1 MESKK
6 NYAIFTIGLILV
18 LSIFVVSYYVTTNKL
33 NAKSNNKPNDSIVYQ
48 SNNED
53 KLTDDTKIILKLR
66 DEAKGKITNSKIVS
80 LSEIKKDIGNNM
92 DQKSLENY
100 YMAEGYK
107 LYSFTNKEVVFVK
120 DVENKFEANK
130 YYLGIQDGHVAIF
143 KSDSEGKL
151 FIEDKNKDIAKKLV
165 DSLPEADKRLLKNY
179 ELKFDNKEEAYEQLA
194 EIES

>member
-66 DEAKGKITNSKIVS
+66 DEAKDKITNSKIVS